1 MFGLNSKE
9 TTTVSEYIE
18 KKSKLIQKKNKIFRS
33 KINHALRGEH
43 KHYFSKKDVTSQ
55 SQNARCKVCGMLLSE
70 FRVQRRFENWTSYL
84 RPVHKTQQ
92 QLAEQQLAGNDKV
105 KEVISDAS

>member
-1 MFGLNSKE
+1 MFGLSSKE
-9 TTTVSEYIE
+9 ITTVSEYIE

-43 KHYFSKKDVTSQ
+43 RHYFSKKDVASQ

-70 FRVQRRFENWTSYL
+70 FRVQRRFENWTSHL
-84 RPVHKTQQ
+84 RPIHNTQQ

-105 KEVISDAS
+105 KEVIADAS